1 MTRTI
6 HFHRFI
12 QIKHSA
18 TGLCT
23 AEVTQTAMEMRAK
36 ALYTFLQYHTYQQ

>member
-12 QIKHSA
+12 QIKHSEI
-18 TGLCT
+18 TLCT
-23 AEVTQTAMEMRAK
+23 CEVTQTAMEMREQ
-36 ALYTFLQYHTYQQ
+36 ALYTFSQYHTYQQ